1 MRYSAGEGIAEDYK
15 EAVKW
20 YEKAAE
26 QGDISSQVNL
36 GVMYFMGQG
45 GPPDYVQ
52 AHMWYSVAA
61 ANGDE
66 EAGRLRNDVEE
77 RMTFLNVE
85 SAKKLA
91 RRWIEIY
98 GISTP
103 NKPTGGDCPG

>member
-66 EAGRLRNDVEE
+66 EAERLMDDVER

-91 RRWIEIY
+91 REWDR
-98 GISTP
+98 
-103 NKPTGGDCPG
+103 KCRK